1 MIRSRLFGR
10 PRWETVRF
18 LGPGLYPKV
27 HLEKRRAPGEPCHEC
42 SAPKA
47 YQFRV
52 ISDDESTIYDFPFGF
67 CSEKCFRLAHG
78 DILAGAVRNC
88 ERGNDY

>member
-1 MIRSRLFGR
+1 MIRPRLFAW
-10 PRWETVRF
+10 PKWELVRY
-18 LGPGLYPKV
+18 LGPGLYPHV
-27 HLEKRRAPGEPCHEC
+27 RLERRRVPGESCHEC

-67 CSEKCFRLAHG
+67 CSEKCFRLEHG
-78 DILAGAVRNC
+78 DQLASAVRIC
-88 ERGNDY
+88 EHGNDY